1 MGKWKSKYGDIF
13 ISLPSV
19 VEQLGLEYE
28 LLEIK
33 K

>member
-1 MGKWKSKYGDIF
+1 MGNRWKSRYGNMF
-13 ISLPSV
+13 ISLPSI

-33 K
+33 